1 MIRLI
6 GLVVS
11 IGLADALNPTTIAPA
26 LLLAAGEHPRRNVA
40 YFTLA
45 VFCVFFL
52 GGAAV
57 ALGPGELILDFVP
70 HPHHTARHIVEI
82 VAGVMMLIVAGY
94 VWRNRIRLANRQ
106 AEKPLIARRRSG
118 ILLGITISVVE
129 FPTALPYFAAI
140 TAIIGAGTRPPGVIV
155 LLLLFNFCFIL
166 PLLMILAVLWLAHDR
181 ATEILG
187 RWRAR
192 LQRNWPV
199 LLSSAAL
206 LAGTISI
213 LIGVS
218 GLLLAGHGPIANV
231 VRRIRH
237 ILHLPTKP

>member
-26 LLLAAGEHPRRNVA
+26 LLLAAGENPRRNVA
-40 YFTLA
+40 HFTLG
-45 VFCVFFL
+45 VFCVFFV

-57 ALGPGELILDFVP
+57 ALGPGELILDAVP
-70 HPHHTARHIVEI
+70 TPHHTARHIVEI
-82 VAGVMMLIVAGY
+82 IAGVMVLFVAGY
-94 VWRNRIRLANRQ
+94 VWRNRVRLANR
-106 AEKPLIARRRSG
+106 PLPQPPVSNRRSG

-129 FPTALPYFAAI
+129 LPTAFPYFAAI
-140 TAIIGAGTRPPGVIV
+140 TAIIGAGTRPPSVIL

-187 RWRAR
+187 RWRRR
-192 LQRNWPV
+192 LTSNWPV
-199 LLSSAAL
+199 LLSGAAA

-218 GLLLAGHGPIANV
+218 GLLVAGHGPIANI
-231 VRRIRH
+231 VRRVRH
-237 ILHLPTKP
+237 ILHLSTKP

>member
-11 IGLADALNPTTIAPA
+11 IGIADALNPTTIGPA
-26 LLLAAGEHPRRNVA
+26 LLLASGEHPRRDVA
-40 YFTLA
+40 HFTLG

-57 ALGPGELILDFVP
+57 ALGPGELVLDFVP

-82 VAGVMMLIVAGY
+82 IAGVMMLIVAAY
-94 VWRNRIRLANRQ
+94 VWRNRVRLANRQ
-106 AEKPLIARRRSG
+106 AEKPVTRRRSG

-129 FPTALPYFAAI
+129 FPTAFPYFAAI

-155 LLLLFNFCFIL
+155 LLLLFNLCFIL
-166 PLLMILAVLWLAHDR
+166 PLLMILAVLWLAHDH

-199 LLSSAAL
+199 LVSSAAL

-218 GLLLAGHGPIANV
+218 GLLLAGHGTVANV
-231 VRRIRH
+231 VRRIRGA
-237 ILHLPTKP
+237 LHLPTKP